1 MTLITGSWDPG
12 GQSKQTNSYFEA
24 RHRFLGSAGI
34 RGLLDIMIGRK
45 FSTEENISFSKKVPF
60 SRKHLSSQNPVFNLS
75 APHIGLLLLLL
86 FIFWG

>member
-45 FSTEENISFSKKVPF
+45 FSTEENIFIFEKSAIFSKTLILTESCF
-60 SRKHLSSQNPVFNLS
+60 
-75 APHIGLLLLLL
+75 
-86 FIFWG
+86 

>member
-45 FSTEENISFSKKVPF
+45 FRTEENISFSKKVPF
-60 SRKHLSSQNPVFNLS
+60 SRKHLSS
-75 APHIGLLLLLL
+75 
-86 FIFWG
+86 